1 MTLKFICKY
10 SLIRI
15 PKKILKRKNRVRGVR
30 VVRNGILHT
39 GIIKKR
45 CCILW

>member
-15 PKKILKRKNRVRGVR
+15 PKKILKRKNGGRGVR
-30 VVRNGILHT
+30 VVRNGILHNNKT
-39 GIIKKR
+39 
-45 CCILW
+45 LLHSLV